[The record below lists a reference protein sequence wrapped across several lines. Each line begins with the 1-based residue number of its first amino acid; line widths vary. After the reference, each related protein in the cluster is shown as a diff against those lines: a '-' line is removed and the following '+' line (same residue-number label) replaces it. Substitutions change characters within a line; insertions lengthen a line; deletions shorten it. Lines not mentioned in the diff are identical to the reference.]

1 MQDDF
6 RQSVEFSHDLLK
18 RHISQG
24 DRVLD
29 ATAGNGKDTLF
40 LAELVGPQGK
50 VWAFDIQ
57 KKAINNTDKLLK
69 DNNVREQV
77 SLIQA
82 GHENLNE
89 FVEEPVMGIIFNL
102 GYLPGGDK
110 NIVTRPETTLKA
122 LISSLEI
129 LQVAGVIVMVFY
141 TGHEG
146 GREEFDHIFDYAKEL
161 DYNQYNVLYYHFINQ
176 KKPPAELVGIKK
188 RGL

>member
-1 MQDDF
+1 MHEDF
-6 RQSVEFSHDLLK
+6 RQSVEFSHDLFK

-57 KKAINNTDKLLK
+57 KKAINNTDRLLK

-77 SLIQA
+77 SLILA
-82 GHENLNE
+82 GHENLDNYIE
-89 FVEEPVMGIIFNL
+89 GKVEGIIFNL
-102 GYLPGGDK
+102 GYLPGGNK
-110 NIVTRPETTLKA
+110 KIVTRPETTLIA
-122 LISSLEI
+122 LKSGLDI
-129 LQVAGVIVMVFY
+129 LKVKGIIVMVFY
-141 TGHEG
+141 TGHQG
-146 GREEFDHIFDYAKEL
+146 GKKEFDEIYDYVKEL
-161 DYNQYNVLYYHFINQ
+161 DHNQYNVLHYHFVNQ

-188 RGL
+188 RG